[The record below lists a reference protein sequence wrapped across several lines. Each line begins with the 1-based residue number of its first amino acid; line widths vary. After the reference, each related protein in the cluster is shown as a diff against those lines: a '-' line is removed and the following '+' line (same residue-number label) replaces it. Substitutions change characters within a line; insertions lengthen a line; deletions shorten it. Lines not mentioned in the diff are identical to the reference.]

1 MLWNAG
7 FEGIVRHLPTGR
19 PKDKELT
26 QLTWD
31 LKYNQ
36 KIHES
41 TMKVYHD
48 SYDSERGN
56 RISC

>member
-7 FEGIVRHLPTGR
+7 FEGMMVRHLPTGR
-19 PKDKELT
+19 AKDKELT

-31 LKYNQ
+31 LKYSQ

-48 SYDSERGN
+48 SERGN